1 MTYDIARYYDKE
13 TMVGR
18 VLESRLLNL
27 AACGAD
33 RGGEP
38 VTIRF
43 FIYSHLPYE

>member
-1 MTYDIARYYDKE
+1 VTYDIARYYGKE

-18 VLESRLLNL
+18 GLQSRPLNF

-33 RGGEP
+33 LGGEP

-43 FIYSHLPYE
+43 FI